1 MAKTSKR
8 KRLKKV
14 AGVAPWK
21 FLLFQFVLPTTDIV
35 TDTLTGYNY
44 HKQGHKLW
52 AREAIIYRHH
62 GVLECR
68 IGTQ

>member
-52 AREAIIYRHH
+52 AREAII
-62 GVLECR
+62 
-68 IGTQ
+68 